1 MGQAAYCG
9 VVAFAMSPLVL
20 IEARCPRAGA
30 HRLGGEL
37 MEGLAQEFGT
47 SPSEVDPFRFATLL
61 SDGSQ
66 PEKRQRLERT
76 LKTLSMAAEG
86 RQ

>member
-1 MGQAAYCG
+1 MGQGAYCG
-9 VVAFAMSPLVL
+9 VVAFAVSPLVL

-47 SPSEVDPFRFATLL
+47 NPSEVAPFAFATLL
-61 SDGSQ
+61 SDSLLL
-66 PEKRQRLERT
+66 PWIHRRRETE
-76 LKTLSMAAEG
+76 SHG
-86 RQ
+86 RFHQVG